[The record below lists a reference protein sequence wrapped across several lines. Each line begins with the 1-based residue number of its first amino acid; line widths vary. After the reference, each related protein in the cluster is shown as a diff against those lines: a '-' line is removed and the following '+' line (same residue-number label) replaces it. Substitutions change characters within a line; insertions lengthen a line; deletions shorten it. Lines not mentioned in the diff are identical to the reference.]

1 MKWFFININIVID
14 QNDHLMMIVLPYD
27 ARRSLGPGTTNEPSV
42 QEWRHPDTH
51 ACAGRTDGKRGGL
64 YRCGAHVRVGAMETW
79 RAFPKNKQ
87 VGLDRWKRNRRPEVP
102 DMKRGHREIFHIV
115 SSSKSVL
122 ECRKGLGRYRV
133 VFEHGGLKGK
143 LKIFVRNIR

>member
-1 MKWFFININIVID
+1 
-14 QNDHLMMIVLPYD
+14 
-27 ARRSLGPGTTNEPSV
+27 
-42 QEWRHPDTH
+42 
-51 ACAGRTDGKRGGL
+51 
-64 YRCGAHVRVGAMETW
+64 METW

-87 VGLDRWKRNRRPEVP
+87 VGLDRWKRSRRPEVP
-102 DMKRGHREIFHIV
+102 CSRGVGHGGRGTKIFHIV

>member
-1 MKWFFININIVID
+1 MVFININIVID

-27 ARRSLGPGTTNEPSV
+27 ARRSPGPGTTNEPSV

-51 ACAGRTDGKRGGL
+51 ACAGRTDGKRRGGGG
-64 YRCGAHVRVGAMETW
+64 CGTHVRVGAMETW

-87 VGLDRWKRNRRPEVP
+87 VGLDRWKRSRRPEVP
-102 DMKRGHREIFHIV
+102 CSRGVGHGGRRMKRGHREIFHIV

-122 ECRKGLGRYRV
+122 ECR
-133 VFEHGGLKGK
+133 
-143 LKIFVRNIR
+143 